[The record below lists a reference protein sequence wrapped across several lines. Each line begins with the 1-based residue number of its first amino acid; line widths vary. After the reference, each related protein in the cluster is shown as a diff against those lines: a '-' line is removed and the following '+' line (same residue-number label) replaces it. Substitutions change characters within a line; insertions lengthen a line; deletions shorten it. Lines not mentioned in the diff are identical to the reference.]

1 MYLTRWPSV
10 SQRAG
15 ALLHLQ
21 GHLVTR
27 GVGNGNVHLDIRDAA
42 RNTWKMKTKNV
53 LFFLLRGLVNSD
65 IPPYLLSARLS
76 AYVALIMNT
85 STSAS
90 AINRCSRVHGCPSER
105 RQADCLTRKTRNLAG
120 KKTFLLVIGL
130 YKVSYLS
137 EENIYCLW
145 YTWEELNL
153 RVIFQEDVVSL
164 ENHIRHIVDA
174 LRALERLKA
183 DGVVKLPAVGGH
195 LPATK
200 TFNSTAE

>member
-1 MYLTRWPSV
+1 M
-10 SQRAG
+10 
-15 ALLHLQ
+15 
-21 GHLVTR
+21 
-27 GVGNGNVHLDIRDAA
+27 
-42 RNTWKMKTKNV
+42 
-53 LFFLLRGLVNSD
+53 
-65 IPPYLLSARLS
+65 
-76 AYVALIMNT
+76 
-85 STSAS
+85 
-90 AINRCSRVHGCPSER
+90 
-105 RQADCLTRKTRNLAG
+105 
-120 KKTFLLVIGL
+120 
-130 YKVSYLS
+130 SYLS